1 MNKEEL
7 RAINWCDM
15 ATFRIG
21 QSDLFPSP
29 QAQVGPLK
37 LLRHKRIEL
46 LSGTQPGADLR
57 GDAG

>member
-1 MNKEEL
+1 
-7 RAINWCDM
+7 M

-57 GDAG
+57 EYAG